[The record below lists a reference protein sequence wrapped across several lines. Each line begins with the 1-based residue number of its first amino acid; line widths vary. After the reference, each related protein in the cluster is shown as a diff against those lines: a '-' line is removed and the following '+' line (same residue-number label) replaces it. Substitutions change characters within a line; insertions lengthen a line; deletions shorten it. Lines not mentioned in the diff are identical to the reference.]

1 MAFPIQRLRRLRRTE
16 TLRRLVRETTLHVD
30 DLIAMHDG
38 KRYARESDVFH
49 LRFDVGIN
57 RGEVGGGR
65 LWPAGKSR

>member
-1 MAFPIQRLRRLRRTE
+1 
-16 TLRRLVRETTLHVD
+16 
-30 DLIAMHDG
+30 MHDG

-65 LWPAGKSR
+65 LWRAGKSR